1 MNSLQVFWNN
11 TVIILIM
18 PKTKREKEGG
28 EWGGERGREKRKRQ
42 MKVKNER
49 GEKEKGKEKV
59 TENEK

>member
-1 MNSLQVFWNN
+1 
-11 TVIILIM
+11 
-18 PKTKREKEGG
+18 
-28 EWGGERGREKRKRQ
+28 